1 MFQLLIR
8 SIALTFLFLS
18 SGHANLGNLND
29 SGSEHSAMVEGK
41 VALQEENWSAA
52 INIFEGVLEQL
63 SDSADVHNF
72 LGYAHRKS
80 GDIDKALEHYEMA
93 LEINPDH
100 KSTLEYLGEAY
111 ISLGD
116 LERANAQLSHLKSLC
131 TPIPCEEL
139 KELEQALLRATK

>member
-18 SGHANLGNLND
+18 NGHANLGNLND

-41 VALQEENWSAA
+41 VALQEENWSTA

-116 LERANAQLSHLKSLC
+116 LERANAQLSRLKSLC

>member
-52 INIFEGVLEQL
+52 INLFEKALTAQP
-63 SDSADVHNF
+63 DSADIHNF